1 MTRSK
6 YCLKPV
12 LGRPKD
18 LEKRDAILKAAQ
30 SHFLKHGFEAAN
42 MDQIAAAAG
51 VSKPTIY
58 GHFGSKDELFKTVIS
73 AKCQQHEPAETFGDC
88 VGLSPRDTL
97 LKIARNFL
105 DLIYSPEAL
114 AIHQVISTESE
125 RHPKIARLFFEAG
138 PQRIKDAMTEYLNG
152 LCRRGELKIAKVE
165 RAVDHFFSMLK
176 GETHMKV
183 TMNLRPRPTAV
194 ECQEHAE
201 DCIEVFLKAYS
212 PASKLIS
219 S

>member
-1 MTRSK
+1 MARGK
-6 YCLKPV
+6 YSIKSA

-30 SHFLKHGFEAAN
+30 RYFLKHGFEAAN

-51 VSKPTIY
+51 VSKQTVY

-73 AKCQQHEPAETFGDC
+73 AKCEEHQPAETFGEC
-88 VGLSPRDTL
+88 AGLCPHDTL
-97 LKIARNFL
+97 LTIAKNFL
-105 DLIYSPEAL
+105 DLIFSPEAL
-114 AIHQVISTESE
+114 AIHQVISSESE

-138 PQRIKDAMTEYLNG
+138 PQRMKDAMAEYLGG
-152 LCRRGELKIAKVE
+152 LCKRGELKIEKID

-183 TMNLRPRPTAV
+183 TMNLRPRPTATEV
-194 ECQEHAE
+194 REHAE

-212 PASKLIS
+212 RR
-219 S
+219 